1 MELEGDIGGFEV
13 MLIAAIVIYVIL
25 ALLTGPFWPLDYIS
39 GKAGCLGQIICLLWG
54 GLLLVFPLD
63 SYEILIVTLY
73 SLAAF
78 VHGRF
83 AYWVLYVCSNNYN
96 HRCSMY
102 HSE

>member
-39 GKAGCLGQIICLLWG
+39 GKAGCLFVFCGVDC
-54 GLLLVFPLD
+54 LLLVFPLD